1 MKMYKGFNKDLKC
14 RDFQYEIG
22 KTYEESTAELCESG
36 FHACERP
43 LDVFKYYAP
52 GKMSRYCE
60 VNLDDV
66 SDQMSNDSKRC
77 GKKISVKAE
86 IGIAG
91 LVRAQIQYVNEHT
104 TMKHT
109 DPKHATAGD
118 FGAAT
123 AGESG
128 AATAGESGAATAGQ
142 YGAATAGDFGAATA
156 GESGAATAGESGA
169 ATAGEYGAATAG
181 DFGAATA
188 GESGAATAGKHGAAT
203 AGDFGAATAGESGAA
218 TAGKYGAA
226 TAGDFGA
233 ATAGESGA
241 ATAGE
246 SGAATAGESGAATAG
261 DFGAATAGK
270 YGAATAGKY
279 GAATAGKYGAAT
291 SRGYV
296 SVGENGCGLVR
307 GENVKIKGGMG
318 AILVIAVE
326 NDADYG
332 IKEWKAFV
340 VDGENIKPDTWY
352 KLKNGDLVEVSE

>member
-1 MKMYKGFNKDLKC
+1 MKMYKGFDKDLKC

-36 FHACERP
+36 FHACELP

-128 AATAGESGAATAGQ
+128 AATAGESGAATAG
-142 YGAATAGDFGAATA
+142 DF
-156 GESGAATAGESGA
+156 
-169 ATAGEYGAATAG
+169 
-181 DFGAATA
+181 
-188 GESGAATAGKHGAAT
+188 
-203 AGDFGAATAGESGAA
+203 
-218 TAGKYGAA
+218 
-226 TAGDFGA
+226 
-233 ATAGESGA
+233 
-241 ATAGE
+241 
-246 SGAATAGESGAATAG
+246 
-261 DFGAATAGK
+261 
-270 YGAATAGKY
+270 GAATAGKY

>member
-1 MKMYKGFNKDLKC
+1 MKMYKGFDKDLKC

-123 AGESG
+123 AG
-128 AATAGESGAATAGQ
+128 
-142 YGAATAGDFGAATA
+142 
-156 GESGAATAGESGA
+156 
-169 ATAGEYGAATAG
+169 
-181 DFGAATA
+181 
-188 GESGAATAGKHGAAT
+188 
-203 AGDFGAATAGESGAA
+203 
-218 TAGKYGAA
+218 
-226 TAGDFGA
+226 
-233 ATAGESGA
+233 
-241 ATAGE
+241 
-246 SGAATAGESGAATAG
+246 
-261 DFGAATAGK
+261 
-270 YGAATAGKY
+270 
-279 GAATAGKYGAAT
+279 KYGAAT